1 MPRPAPIRLA
11 CLASLLVAGCSGAN
25 APSLPS
31 LADLTGTITEAPI
44 VGPPTEVYERIAR
57 GVLACWFGA
66 AGPLKSDY
74 VYHAEAD
81 PPGKGG
87 KAEIVIHERNRA
99 SDNPKGERAYRVAIA
114 PDNEATTLTFENV
127 KMPEGRAAAMEADAR
142 RWGAGAFGCAEMKA
156 GGWSDNEP
164 LPPAPTADGNA
175 KHPPKKRER

>member
-1 MPRPAPIRLA
+1 MLSPAPFRSVF
-11 CLASLLVAGCSGAN
+11 LASLLLAGCSGAN

-31 LADLTGTITEAPI
+31 LTDLTGSITEAPI

-66 AGPLKSDY
+66 AGPLKADY

-99 SDNPKGERAYRVAIA
+99 SDNPKGERGYRIGIA
-114 PDNEATTLTFENV
+114 PDNETTTLTFENL
-127 KMPEGRAAAMEADAR
+127 KMAEGKAAAMEADAR
-142 RWGAGAFGCAEMKA
+142 RWGAGGFGCAEAKA
-156 GGWSDNEP
+156 GGWSDNDP
-164 LPPAPTADGNA
+164 TPPTPPAATKA
-175 KHPPKKRER
+175 KQPPKKREH